1 MAGGA
6 DPNTNFTYPYGSIF
20 TAVTGAL
27 GQGERGP
34 ANQPPHQYSFEL
46 AKLLLDAGANPNDSQ
61 ALYNRMFSEDDQTI
75 NLLLAYGLNAKHT
88 VNWDVD
94 KEYGMLDLLLGYA
107 VKENFQSRAV
117 LLLEHGANP
126 TSKDYHNSKTHYENA
141 MVGKN
146 LELASLLREYSMKK

>member
-46 AKLLLDAGANPNDSQ
+46 AKLLLDVGANPNDSQ

-75 NLLLAYGLNAKHT
+75 TCLWTKCQTYSY
-88 VNWDVD
+88 WDVD
-94 KEYGMLDLLLGYA
+94 KEYGMLDFLLGYA

>member
-1 MAGGA
+1 M
-6 DPNTNFTYPYGSIF
+6 
-20 TAVTGAL
+20 
-27 GQGERGP
+27 
-34 ANQPPHQYSFEL
+34 
-46 AKLLLDAGANPNDSQ
+46 K
-61 ALYNRMFSEDDQTI
+61 TI
-75 NLLLAYGLNAKHT
+75 KLLLAYGLNAKHT
-88 VNWDVD
+88 DNWDVD
-94 KEYGMLDLLLGYA
+94 SQYGMLDFLLGYA

>member
-1 MAGGA
+1 MEESFVNVIACNTLETARVLLAGGA

-46 AKLLLDAGANPNDSQ
+46 AKLLLDVGANPNDSQ

-88 VNWDVD
+88 VI
-94 KEYGMLDLLLGYA
+94 GMWT
-107 VKENFQSRAV
+107 R
-117 LLLEHGANP
+117 
-126 TSKDYHNSKTHYENA
+126 
-141 MVGKN
+141 
-146 LELASLLREYSMKK
+146 SMACSIFCSDMQ